1 MRITSAMFMRNA
13 VARLFQ
19 NRADMMK
26 TQERIATQKK
36 IEKPSDNPVGFS
48 RAERLREAYR
58 QNEVFMKNIDDSE
71 GWMDNTSSL
80 LDQLHQYAMDAVT
93 QASHGLDAVTTD
105 DVRQAIAS
113 QLTGIL
119 QEAVSVG
126 NSTYMGKN
134 VFAGTET
141 KIEQPFQQNGL
152 DVSYGGNDGKIKRR
166 ISKQIVMDLNVS
178 GNEIMDTH
186 FFSAMKETIEALQN
200 GDQDAIQNALDH
212 LKSAEKKVLK
222 LSTVYGSKISNLQ
235 LIKDRL
241 ITTNENF
248 KKFISQEEDA
258 VLEEELVHLKTQQVA
273 YQATLQTTS
282 EVMNLSILKFM

>member
-212 LKSAEKKVLK
+212 LKSAEKNVLK

>member
-19 NRADMMK
+19 NRADTMQ